1 MLDAI
6 GSDVDNQ
13 STIAFNGVEYPFN
26 RDMLVDGELYGQA
39 DQVAGTTTE
48 TTTTTNNTDAVVSH
62 TKCVALPS
70 AMTHVGANYSLILP
84 VSLYMVYLII
94 IKSLLSHIMIYN
106 GTW

>member
-13 STIAFNGVEYPFN
+13 STIAFNGVDYPFN

-48 TTTTTNNTDAVVSH
+48 TTTDTNNTDAVVSH
-62 TKCVALPS
+62 TKCAALPS
-70 AMTHVGANYSLILP
+70 PMTAVGSNFSLIFL
-84 VSLYMVYLII
+84 VSLCIVYLINTYV
-94 IKSLLSHIMIYN
+94 SHVIVFCCFR
-106 GTW
+106 